1 MIFPAIWAILPGP
14 RWVKALTL
22 TIALA
27 AIVFVLFQ
35 WVFPWVSVRSDRL
48 APPARTSDSTKFSPR
63 TFGASNRSTRD
74 GPSGAKYAATTS
86 GVRFSRSQANPAS
99 VYAITATFAWPPL
112 SPLRPWAIRE
122 SGTVGIRRS
131 PPGA

>member
-35 WVFPWVSVRSDRL
+35 WVFPWVSV
-48 APPARTSDSTKFSPR
+48 
-63 TFGASNRSTRD
+63 TFNIQD
-74 GPSGAKYAATTS
+74 
-86 GVRFSRSQANPAS
+86 QS
-99 VYAITATFAWPPL
+99 V
-112 SPLRPWAIRE
+112 
-122 SGTVGIRRS
+122 GDQ
-131 PPGA
+131 